1 MCHYT
6 REALKAQV
14 ERGGPENRAVST
26 PDLLPGI
33 SHSELATKKLASSS
47 KYLKKNKKPPQYLFI
62 YFWFALFSF

>member
-6 REALKAQV
+6 SEALKAQV
-14 ERGGPENRAVST
+14 ERDGPENRAVST

-47 KYLKKNKKPPQYLFI
+47 KHLKNKTKKPQHLFI
-62 YFWFALFSF
+62 YFCFALFSF